1 MLRRR
6 VPRAYDQE
14 PLVRVLLADDH
25 TLFRDG
31 IARLF
36 NKEPNIQV
44 VGHAP
49 DGRAA
54 IELAQKLNPH
64 VILMDV
70 SMPEIDGVQATRI
83 IHQQA
88 PFIRIIGLS
97 MYEDDER
104 AKVMREAGAVDYK
117 TKTCPA
123 AELIEAVLPNSSDC
137 KATEVAGRYK
147 SC

>member
-1 MLRRR
+1 M
-6 VPRAYDQE
+6 PDI
-14 PLVRVLLADDH
+14 
-25 TLFRDG
+25 DG
-31 IARLF
+31 I
-36 NKEPNIQV
+36 
-44 VGHAP
+44 
-49 DGRAA
+49 
-54 IELAQKLNPH
+54 
-64 VILMDV
+64 
-70 SMPEIDGVQATRI
+70 QATRI

-88 PFIRIIGLS
+88 PHIRIIGLS

-137 KATEVAGRYK
+137 KATEVASRYK